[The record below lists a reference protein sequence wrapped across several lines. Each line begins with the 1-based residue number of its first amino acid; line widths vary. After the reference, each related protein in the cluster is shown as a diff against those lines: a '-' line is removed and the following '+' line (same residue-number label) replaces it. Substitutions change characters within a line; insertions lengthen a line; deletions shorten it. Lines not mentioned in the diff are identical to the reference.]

1 MSEEEKIHRIMIRPN
16 RSLSREGMV
25 VAFVLVTAVVM
36 TIAIVFALM
45 GAWMVLPFAGMEAL
59 LFGGIFYWFYRHY
72 DDCEYVLIEDNRVR
86 ILRRQGSLETDYE
99 FERSWLRVTLE
110 DNDRR
115 GRPQRA
121 YLSSRGKRIEIAKD
135 LNQDEKLEFVWHL
148 RSALQLHHG

>member
-1 MSEEEKIHRIMIRPN
+1 MNEKEKIHRIMIRPN

-36 TIAIVFALM
+36 TIAIVFAFM

-86 ILRRQGSLETDYE
+86 ILRRQGSVQTDYE

-121 YLSSRGKRIEIAKD
+121 FLSSHGRRIEIARD
-135 LNQDEKLEFVWHL
+135 LNQEDKIEFVEHL
-148 RSALQLHHG
+148 RSVLISPQI